1 MITEHFNT
9 LPEFIDELREQ
20 SRRKYSGTK
29 NAYNS
34 ALNNARDTEWTG
46 GLKGFKDGEELL
58 NNGFTPFVDQV
69 ANINTT
75 PAALPSF
82 EHTPSFVGYF
92 SDVPKYLQGLPDCM
106 SIFQEQ
112 EQPVKFADLVI
123 NTAVPVHMTGAEL
136 MKRAAA
142 VYTLITQA
150 EAQNIRVSV
159 TLAARVK
166 YAHSDLL
173 VTIKI
178 KDHADRI
185 NPALFGFL
193 IGHAGFTRVYFYSY
207 LSLISTKKTIGSPEN
222 YTPTQG
228 ETIIN
233 LKDMTV
239 EQILNALN

>member
-1 MITEHFNT
+1 MILEHFNT
-9 LPEFIDELREQ
+9 LPEFINELREQ
-20 SRRKYSGTK
+20 SRRKYKGDKS
-29 NAYNS
+29 AYNS
-34 ALNNARDTEWTG
+34 ALNNARDTDWTG

-69 ANINTT
+69 ANINTA
-75 PAALPSF
+75 PAALPCF
-82 EHTPSFVGYF
+82 DIAPSVAGQFWDIGT
-92 SDVPKYLQGLPDCM
+92 YLQGRPDCM
-106 SIFQEQ
+106 AIFEEQ

-123 NTAVPVHMTGAEL
+123 NTAVPVHMTGQEL

-159 TLAARVK
+159 TIAARVK
-166 YAHSDLL
+166 YANTELL

-222 YTPTQG
+222 YTPAEG
-228 ETIIN
+228 ETVIN
-233 LKDMTV
+233 LKDMSA

>member
-1 MITEHFNT
+1 MILEHFNN

-20 SRRKYSGTK
+20 RRRKYSGTK
-29 NAYNS
+29 NAYTG
-34 ALNNARDTEWTG
+34 ALNNQRDTDWTG
-46 GLKGFKDGEELL
+46 GLKGFQDGEELL
-58 NNGFTPFVDQV
+58 NNGFTPFVDHL
-69 ANINTT
+69 ANINTA
-75 PAALPSF
+75 PAALPCF

-92 SDVPKYLQGLPDCM
+92 SDVAKYLQGLPDCM
-106 SIFQEQ
+106 AIFEEQ
-112 EQPVKFADLVI
+112 QQPVKFADLVI
-123 NTAVPVHMTGAEL
+123 NAAVSSAMTGAEL

-166 YAHSDLL
+166 YANTELL

-193 IGHAGFTRVYFYSY
+193 VGHAGFTRVYLYSY
-207 LSLISTKKTIGSPEN
+207 LSLISTKKTIGRPEN
-222 YTPTQG
+222 YTPAEG
-228 ETIIN
+228 EIVIN
-233 LKDMTV
+233 LKDMDA
-239 EQILNALN
+239 EQILKSLN